1 MQWVTV
7 TLLVL
12 TLSTSPLF
20 TFSQQLKDAQVLLN
34 SLGFDVRTEDGLDCR
49 RTKLALIEFY
59 ASQQMTFD
67 GQLSVNELFDLIN
80 FINAKAIK
88 EQSETVRY
96 EAQESAGS
104 YFIIIL
110 FFGLLAFVLFK
121 LRKKKHKPTPNLH
134 HNLSYVHLVAIQTTY
149 QNQQSPNL
157 NNSQLLLESVM

>member
-1 MQWVTV
+1 MQWVGV

-12 TLSTSPLF
+12 NFSTSPLF
-20 TFSQQLKDAQVLLN
+20 AFSQQVKDAQVLLN
-34 SLGFDVRTEDGLDCR
+34 SLGFDAGTEDGLDCR

-67 GQLSVNELFDLIN
+67 GQLSDNELFDLIN

-96 EAQESAGS
+96 EAQANAGS
-104 YFIIIL
+104 YFVIIL

-121 LRKKKHKPTPNLH
+121 LRKKKHKPNPKFTPQPVPRSFSRN
-134 HNLSYVHLVAIQTTY
+134 
-149 QNQQSPNL
+149 PNNAPKL
-157 NNSQLLLESVM
+157 QAKQI